1 MYVWAVAEC
10 RRGNCSGKAPQG
22 FCKHRLAA
30 NLYHKAVAMS
40 TQSEAPIA
48 QASASL
54 PEAPASVNVR
64 VMIAGR
70 EVMLTLRDTDEQ
82 ALLVRLT
89 GLLAQ
94 FPVSAAPNGSL
105 DEPEK
110 TCPLHHQQMKQRQGK
125 YGIFYSH
132 KTAQGWCKGR

>member
-1 MYVWAVAEC
+1 
-10 RRGNCSGKAPQG
+10 
-22 FCKHRLAA
+22 
-30 NLYHKAVAMS
+30 MS

-54 PEAPASVNVR
+54 PEAPASANVR

-110 TCPLHHQQMKQRQGK
+110 TCPVHHQQMKKRQGK
-125 YGIFYSH
+125 YGEFYSH
-132 KTAQGWCKGR
+132 RNGNAWCSGQGER